1 MKNLVCILI
10 LLFGIALDMKSQTLD
25 EELGFVYVKAEY
37 LYETGRFEEAI
48 VQFNQV
54 IAKDPKYKNA
64 LIHRGQAKYALAAYK
79 GAKNDAIQSID
90 LKGIQSESAA
100 LLGRSFGAMN
110 EFEPAI
116 SSLSAAIAL
125 DSKNYQL
132 YEWRAGLYEVDGQM
146 LKACQDYEAAVLY
159 GSQMAEVKARNLC
172 GSRVKPKTEVVVAA
186 PSQNGNIPTGNQ
198 GGNSS
203 SESNTNQSEST
214 PANTTPSDPNQLGEN
229 EVLSDG
235 QKSEESNSQN
245 TDGNPVHVDDSEPAV
260 VDENLPKNDNTVN
273 NLTIDEDLSIAISG
287 QELGVRK
294 IKEVPSIL
302 ILADENGKVTINVC
316 VNKEG
321 VVTTAEF
328 NGSLSTIA
336 KKSLVSLAIRK
347 AKEFEFERG
356 KYDMQCGI
364 MVFNIKGS

>member
-1 MKNLVCILI
+1 MKNIVGIFI
-10 LLFGIALDMKSQTLD
+10 MLLGISFSSKAQTLD

-37 LYETGRFEEAI
+37 LYETGRFEDAI
-48 VQFNQV
+48 VQYNQV
-54 IAKDPKYKNA
+54 IAKDPKYKDA
-64 LIHRGQAKYALAAYK
+64 LIHRGLAKYALAAYNGSK
-79 GAKNDAIQSID
+79 SDALQSIE

-100 LLGRSFGAMN
+100 LLGRSFGALN
-110 EFEPAI
+110 NFGPAI
-116 SSLSAAIAL
+116 SCMTAAISL
-125 DSKNYQL
+125 DSKNYKL

-146 LKACQDYEAAVLY
+146 LKACQDYEAAVLN

-172 GSRVKPKTEVVVAA
+172 GSRVKPKSDVVVSTP
-186 PSQNGNIPTGNQ
+186 PSQNGNTSSDHQDQNVDPNQ
-198 GGNSS
+198 GNS
-203 SESNTNQSEST
+203 T
-214 PANTTPSDPNQLGEN
+214 NTTPTDPNQLGEN

-235 QKSEESNSQN
+235 QKSEENNGQP
-245 TDGNPVHVDDSEPAV
+245 TDSNPVPIDDSEPAV
-260 VDENLPKNDNTVN
+260 IDENLPKNDNTVN
-273 NLTIDEDLSIAISG
+273 NLTIDDDLSIAISG
-287 QELGVRK
+287 QELGIRK
-294 IKEVPSIL
+294 IKEIPSIL
-302 ILADENGKVTINVC
+302 ILADENGKVTINFC
-316 VNKEG
+316 VNKDG